1 MTDEERAALARAIDP
16 AVDATTRAYILAW
29 AEHISANA
37 RLLADAL
44 AGDIVLTG
52 FDQNH
57 NEPTWDVSRR
67 KWLGHIFG
75 R

>member
-44 AGDIVLTG
+44 AGGLVLTG

-67 KWLGHIFG
+67 GFLSRLLG